1 LPNNNARE
9 GTTEGGG
16 IMEIERVD
24 LCNGGESVTRAVV
37 VWSDR
42 KCAIFERRGES
53 WERVAGDNPGK
64 GNEKKMVKQ
73 LNEEVA
79 K

>member
-1 LPNNNARE
+1 
-9 GTTEGGG
+9 
-16 IMEIERVD
+16 MEIERVD
-24 LCNGGESVTRAVV
+24 LCNTGESVTRAVI
-37 VWSDR
+37 VWNDR

-64 GNEKKMVKQ
+64 SNEKKDVKQ

>member
-1 LPNNNARE
+1 
-9 GTTEGGG
+9 
-16 IMEIERVD
+16 MEIERVD
-24 LCNGGESVTRAVV
+24 LCNGGDSSVTRAVV
-37 VWSDR
+37 VWNDR